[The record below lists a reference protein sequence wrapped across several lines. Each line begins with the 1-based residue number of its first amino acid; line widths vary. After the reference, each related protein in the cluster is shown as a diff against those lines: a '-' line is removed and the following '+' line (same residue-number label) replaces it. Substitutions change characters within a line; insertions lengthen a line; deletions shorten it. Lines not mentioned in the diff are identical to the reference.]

1 MPSMCQ
7 TERDLWFSNDP
18 VESIVYKDIP
28 LDDGVVVC
36 TEYTNNYW
44 YFMTMNA
51 PYAGNHPV
59 SGTRQFAY
67 GQNPMVPTTLL

>member
-1 MPSMCQ
+1 MCQ

-18 VESIVYKDIP
+18 IGSIVYKDIP
-28 LDDGVVVC
+28 LDDGVLVC

-44 YFMTMNA
+44 YLMTMNA